1 MRGGK
6 SNYILDDDFDSLRE
20 HFPDSEIHTIEEAG
34 HWIHA
39 EAPKEFLDEVL
50 GFCLR

>member
-1 MRGGK
+1 MTK
-6 SNYILDDDFDSLRE
+6 KLSNYILDEDFEALE
-20 HFPDSEIHTIEEAG
+20 MQFPDSEIQTIEGAG

-39 EAPKEFLDEVL
+39 EAPNEFLDALL